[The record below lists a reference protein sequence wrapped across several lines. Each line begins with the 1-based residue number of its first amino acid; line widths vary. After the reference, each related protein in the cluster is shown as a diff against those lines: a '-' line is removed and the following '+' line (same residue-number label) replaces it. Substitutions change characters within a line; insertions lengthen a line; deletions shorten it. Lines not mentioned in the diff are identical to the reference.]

1 MSAWPVED
9 ETPDGSRVI
18 GVVRRGAQD
27 VWHAHRNGH
36 HELVAR
42 TREWRIQRR
51 GTENDGLTAR
61 EGTPIRVGEKEGRKS
76 AVTWLGA
83 EREAELARRDAERL
97 RERGWL

>member
-9 ETPDGSRVI
+9 ETPDGSRV
-18 GVVRRGAQD
+18 
-27 VWHAHRNGH
+27 
-36 HELVAR
+36 AR
-42 TREWRIQRR
+42 TREWRFQRR

-61 EGTPIRVGEKEGRKS
+61 ECTPIRVGEKKGRKS

-83 EREAELARRDAERL
+83 EREAESARRDVKRL